1 MQVTQTNADGLKH
14 EFKVVVPAALLEEKV
29 SSRLTEVGRTVR
41 IPGFRPGK
49 VPMGLLR
56 KKYGSSVM
64 GEVLEATVNDGTRH
78 ALDEH
83 KLRPA
88 VQPKVEITSF
98 KEGEDLEFTIAVE
111 TLPEVKVTGLADLK
125 LEKPV
130 APIADADIDEAVE
143 TISKRQ
149 EKTEAQDASYEAKT
163 GDVVV
168 IDFLGKVDGV
178 AFDGGKAEKYSLKL
192 GSGNFIPGFEDQ
204 LIGVKAADD
213 RVVKVTFPADYS
225 AEALSGKDAEFEI
238 KVHEVRSVVPT
249 VIDDEMAKTLGLAD
263 LAELKKAVREEIER
277 DRNTLSRAHVK
288 RSLLDKLA
296 EQYDFVVPEGM
307 VDLEFDAIWKQLEH
321 DKAEGQLDAA
331 DEGKSDDELKAE
343 YRAIATR
350 RVRLGLVLS
359 EIGRE
364 NNITISQED
373 LNRAVMSEARRYPG
387 QEHLVFQYFQKNP
400 DALNSLRAPIFEE
413 KVIDFILEMASVTEK
428 TVTLDDLRK
437 DPDGDV
443 AAAEDAPKPKKKAAK
458 KKAADEKAADE
469 KASEE

>member
-49 VPMGLLR
+49 VPMGILR
-56 KKYGSSVM
+56 QKYGSSVM
-64 GEVLEATVNDGTRH
+64 GEVLETAVNDGTKH

-98 KEGEDLEFTIAVE
+98 KEGADLEFTIAVE
-111 TLPEVKVTGLADLK
+111 TLPEVKVAGLGELK

-130 APIADADIDEAVE
+130 CPVSDEAVDE
-143 TISKRQ
+143 AVQNIANRQ
-149 EKTEAQDASYEAKT
+149 EKTDAAGEAHAAES

-168 IDFLGKVDGV
+168 IDFLGKLDGEP
-178 AFDGGKAEKYSLKL
+178 FDGGKADGYSLKL

-204 LIGVKAADD
+204 LVGVKSGDD
-213 RVVKVTFPADYS
+213 RVVKVTFPADYGVEKL
-225 AEALSGKDAEFEI
+225 AGKGAEFEV
-238 KVHEVRSVVPT
+238 KVHEVRKVVPT
-249 VIDDEMAKTLGLAD
+249 VVDDELAKTLGLGD
-263 LAELKKAVREEIER
+263 LAELKKAIREEIER
-277 DRNTLSRAHVK
+277 DYGNLSRGHVK
-288 RSLLDKLA
+288 RQLLDKLA

-307 VDLEFDAIWKQLEH
+307 VDLEFEAIWKQLEQE
-321 DKAEGQLDAA
+321 KTEGHLDAA
-331 DEGKSDDELKAE
+331 DQGKTDDELRAE

-359 EIGRE
+359 EVGSS

-373 LNRAVMSEARRYPG
+373 LNRAVMTEARRYPG

-413 KVIDFILEMASVTEK
+413 KVIDFILELASVTEK
-428 TVTLDDLRK
+428 TVTIEDLRK
-437 DPDGDV
+437 DPDVESQASSAD
-443 AAAEDAPKPKKKAAK
+443 EAPKPKKKAAK
-458 KKAADEKAADE
+458 KKAADE
-469 KASEE
+469 